1 MVPCKIHRDNC
12 HIITNR
18 PQLLFVSNKNIRL
31 AVNLHCRLTDKLTST
46 QLDTHFILHLC
57 RLQLRHLRCKIGCQH
72 IIMRIRI
79 LQLCLLC
86 LIREH
91 DLPHAEF
98 FRDHIVGHD
107 GLQRFRIVG
116 CSQLI
121 IIVDIDCIR
130 LCVIQRRSRVPA
142 GSGEASRE
150 SRRQLP
156 EIAAVQADLIHQHIS
171 RIVPV
176 YDRAAV
182 FVCDS
187 VSGSECIGGVVPGVH
202 LRPGSY
208 SFQLLKVVDA
218 DQAAVVYILLR
229 RHILLLFGFR
239 ISGAA

>member
-1 MVPCKIHRDNC
+1 
-12 HIITNR
+12 
-18 PQLLFVSNKNIRL
+18 
-31 AVNLHCRLTDKLTST
+31 
-46 QLDTHFILHLC
+46 
-57 RLQLRHLRCKIGCQH
+57 
-72 IIMRIRI
+72 MRIRI

-121 IIVDIDCIR
+121 IIVDIDRIR
-130 LCVIQRRSRVPA
+130 LCVIQRRFRVPA

-187 VSGSECIGGVVPGVH
+187 VSGSECIGGVIPGVH

>member
-1 MVPCKIHRDNC
+1 
-12 HIITNR
+12 
-18 PQLLFVSNKNIRL
+18 
-31 AVNLHCRLTDKLTST
+31 
-46 QLDTHFILHLC
+46 
-57 RLQLRHLRCKIGCQH
+57 
-72 IIMRIRI
+72 MRIRI

-98 FRDHIVGHD
+98 FRDHIVGHNC
-107 GLQRFRIVG
+107 LQRFRIVG
-116 CSQLI
+116 CSQLV